1 MPLTAPCIPDRPLY
15 LYVHTIGCQMNEYDS
30 LRVRH
35 IIGAQGYEPTRDINK
50 ADVIFINT
58 CSVRAKAEQKVHSFI
73 GRLRRFKDR
82 KPDLKIIVGGCVAQQ
97 LGKNL
102 LERFD
107 HLDLVLGTRA
117 VPSVGDLLHRVVVHS
132 ERLAHLP
139 EVEEEGWD
147 SALENEPITTPGIS
161 ARVTI
166 MQGCDN
172 FCSYCIVPYVRGRER
187 SRPADAILR
196 EIRLLVEKGAREV
209 LLLGQNVNSY
219 GKGLENGEL
228 RFSHLLRRVH
238 EETDVLRIRFTTSH
252 PKDLTNELIHCFSQL
267 PRLCK
272 WLHLPFQSGSDRILE
287 RMNRRYSAA
296 HYHGLIQRL
305 RSVCPDIGLTADVM
319 VGFPGET
326 EDDFKATLDLI
337 REIQFDN
344 LFSFIYS
351 DRPHAR
357 SSELPEKVPETV
369 KADRLAE
376 LQQLQAEITLRK
388 NGAQVGSEREVLVEG
403 LSKQSDGTQLTGRT
417 EQNRIVN
424 FQGPED
430 RTGKLVKVRILEA
443 FAHSLRGEEI
453 HS

>member
-1 MPLTAPCIPDRPLY
+1 
-15 LYVHTIGCQMNEYDS
+15 MNEYDS
-30 LRVRH
+30 LRVQH
-35 IIGAQGYEPTRDINK
+35 IIGTQGYMPTTDMNK

-97 LGKNL
+97 LGKDL

-117 VPSVGDLLHRVVVHS
+117 VASVGELLHRAVAHS
-132 ERLAHLP
+132 ERLVHLP
-139 EVEEEGWD
+139 EMEEDGWD
-147 SALENEPITTPGIS
+147 SVLRNGPLRPSGVA

-172 FCSYCIVPYVRGRER
+172 FCSYCIVPYVRGREH
-187 SRPADAILR
+187 SRPADAILQ
-196 EIRLLVEKGAREV
+196 EIRLLVENGAKEV

-219 GKGLENGEL
+219 GNGLGNEGL
-228 RFSHLLRRVH
+228 SFSDLLHRVH
-238 EETDVLRIRFTTSH
+238 DETEVLRIRFTTSH
-252 PKDLTNELIHCFSQL
+252 PKDLTEELIHCFSEL

-272 WLHLPFQSGSDRILE
+272 WLHLPFQSGSDRILQK
-287 RMNRRYSAA
+287 MNRRYSAA
-296 HYHGLIQRL
+296 HYLELIKRL
-305 RSVCPDIGLTADVM
+305 RSICPNMGLTSDVM

-326 EDDFKATLDLI
+326 DDDHGATMNLI
-337 REIQFDN
+337 REIRFDN

-351 DRPHAR
+351 DRPHAK
-357 SSELPEKVPETV
+357 SSSLPEKVPGKM

-388 NGAQVGSEREVLVEG
+388 NMDEVGSDREVLVEG
-403 LSKQSDGTQLTGRT
+403 LSKQSDGRQLTGRT

-424 FQGPED
+424 FEGPVD

-443 FAHSLRGEEI
+443 FNHSLRGEENP
-453 HS
+453 S